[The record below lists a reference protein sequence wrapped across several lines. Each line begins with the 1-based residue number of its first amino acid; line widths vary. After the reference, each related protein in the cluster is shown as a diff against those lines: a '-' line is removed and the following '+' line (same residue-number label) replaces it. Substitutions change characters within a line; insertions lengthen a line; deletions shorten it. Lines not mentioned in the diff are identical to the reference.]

1 MKFKH
6 MLFVL
11 TITTSI
17 IFACM
22 LGSSYAYY
30 TLSNGTT
37 VTATTGEFDANVSV
51 VFSESEYINLK
62 TGVPINSTDVDKY
75 ASASKFTLIPDATKL
90 RGYDV
95 AVKIAISNITIDTAL
110 KISAPGTCPLSRTDR
125 RGEVH
130 RSRPLPAPDA
140 PQRHLHRLYG
150 FVGLDRLEDGRI
162 RGCGPCR
169 RQRTFRLRGAGRF
182 PRGCELPGLC
192 FGRGVRGAGRFADA
206 LSRRRAAHEG
216 GQCGLLP

>member
-90 RGYDV
+90 RGYNV

-110 KISAPGTCPLSRTDR
+110 KISDFKYDLKCNDGSSTTTIKSGTGADFTSTELEIGTLSTQNSTFN
-125 RGEVH
+125 V
-130 RSRPLPAPDA
+130 SKTYNCAL
-140 PQRHLHRLYG
+140 RLWIQETG
-150 FVGLDRLEDGRI
+150 NNQNALMNKSFSGLIKVNSVYRK
-162 RGCGPCR
+162 
-169 RQRTFRLRGAGRF
+169 
-182 PRGCELPGLC
+182 
-192 FGRGVRGAGRFADA
+192 
-206 LSRRRAAHEG
+206 
-216 GQCGLLP
+216 

>member
-11 TITTSI
+11 TVTTSI

-95 AVKIAISNITIDTAL
+95 AVKIAISNITIDTELKTSDFKYDLKCNDGSSTTTIKSGTGADFTSTELEIGTLSTQNSTFNVSKTYNCAL
-110 KISAPGTCPLSRTDR
+110 RLWLQETDNNQNALMNK
-125 RGEVH
+125 
-130 RSRPLPAPDA
+130 S
-140 PQRHLHRLYG
+140 
-150 FVGLDRLEDGRI
+150 FSGLIKVNSVYRK
-162 RGCGPCR
+162 
-169 RQRTFRLRGAGRF
+169 
-182 PRGCELPGLC
+182 
-192 FGRGVRGAGRFADA
+192 
-206 LSRRRAAHEG
+206 
-216 GQCGLLP
+216 

>member
-11 TITTSI
+11 TVTTSI

-37 VTATTGEFDANVSV
+37 VTATTGEFDANISV

-110 KISAPGTCPLSRTDR
+110 NISDFKYDLKCNDGSSTTTIKSGTGADFTSTELEIGTLSTQNSTFN
-125 RGEVH
+125 V
-130 RSRPLPAPDA
+130 SKTYNCAL
-140 PQRHLHRLYG
+140 RLWLQETG
-150 FVGLDRLEDGRI
+150 SNQNTLMNKSFSGLIKVNSVYRK
-162 RGCGPCR
+162 
-169 RQRTFRLRGAGRF
+169 
-182 PRGCELPGLC
+182 
-192 FGRGVRGAGRFADA
+192 
-206 LSRRRAAHEG
+206 
-216 GQCGLLP
+216 

>member
-37 VTATTGEFDANVSV
+37 VTATTGKFDANVSV

-110 KISAPGTCPLSRTDR
+110 KISDFKYDLKCNDGSSTTTIKSGTGADFTSTELEIGTLSTQNSTFN
-125 RGEVH
+125 V
-130 RSRPLPAPDA
+130 SKTYNCAL
-140 PQRHLHRLYG
+140 RLWIQETG
-150 FVGLDRLEDGRI
+150 NNQNALMNKSFSGLIKVNSVYRK
-162 RGCGPCR
+162 
-169 RQRTFRLRGAGRF
+169 
-182 PRGCELPGLC
+182 
-192 FGRGVRGAGRFADA
+192 
-206 LSRRRAAHEG
+206 
-216 GQCGLLP
+216 

>member
-11 TITTSI
+11 TVTTSI

-62 TGVPINSTDVDKY
+62 TGVPINSTDIDKY

-90 RGYDV
+90 QGYDV
-95 AVKIAISNITIDTAL
+95 AVKIAISNITIDTEL
-110 KISAPGTCPLSRTDR
+110 KISDFKYNLKCNDGSSTTIKSGTGADFTSTELEIGTLSTQNSTFN
-125 RGEVH
+125 V
-130 RSRPLPAPDA
+130 SKTYNCAL
-140 PQRHLHRLYG
+140 RLWLQETG
-150 FVGLDRLEDGRI
+150 NNQNALMNKSFSGLIKVNSVYRK
-162 RGCGPCR
+162 
-169 RQRTFRLRGAGRF
+169 
-182 PRGCELPGLC
+182 
-192 FGRGVRGAGRFADA
+192 
-206 LSRRRAAHEG
+206 
-216 GQCGLLP
+216 

>member
-11 TITTSI
+11 TVTTSI

-37 VTATTGEFDANVSV
+37 VTATTGEFDANISV

-62 TGVPINSTDVDKY
+62 TGVPINSTDVDKN
-75 ASASKFTLIPDATKL
+75 ASTSKFTLIPDATKL

-110 KISAPGTCPLSRTDR
+110 KISDFKYDLKCNDGSSTTTIKSGTGADFTSTELEIGTLSTQNSTFN
-125 RGEVH
+125 V
-130 RSRPLPAPDA
+130 SKTYNCAL
-140 PQRHLHRLYG
+140 RLWLQETG
-150 FVGLDRLEDGRI
+150 SNQNALMNKSFSGLIKVNSVYRK
-162 RGCGPCR
+162 
-169 RQRTFRLRGAGRF
+169 
-182 PRGCELPGLC
+182 
-192 FGRGVRGAGRFADA
+192 
-206 LSRRRAAHEG
+206 
-216 GQCGLLP
+216 

>member
-11 TITTSI
+11 TVTTSI

-75 ASASKFTLIPDATKL
+75 ASASKFTLTPDATKL

-110 KISAPGTCPLSRTDR
+110 KISDFKYDLKCNDGSSTTTIKSGTGADFTSTELEIGTLSTQNSTFN
-125 RGEVH
+125 V
-130 RSRPLPAPDA
+130 SKTYNCAL
-140 PQRHLHRLYG
+140 RLWLQETG
-150 FVGLDRLEDGRI
+150 SNQNALMNKSFSGLIKVNSVYRK
-162 RGCGPCR
+162 
-169 RQRTFRLRGAGRF
+169 
-182 PRGCELPGLC
+182 
-192 FGRGVRGAGRFADA
+192 
-206 LSRRRAAHEG
+206 
-216 GQCGLLP
+216 

>member
-30 TLSNGTT
+30 KLSNGTT

-110 KISAPGTCPLSRTDR
+110 KISDFKYDLKCNDGSSTTTIKSGTGADFTSTELEIGTLSTQNSTFN
-125 RGEVH
+125 V
-130 RSRPLPAPDA
+130 SKTYNCAL
-140 PQRHLHRLYG
+140 RLWIQETG
-150 FVGLDRLEDGRI
+150 NNQNALMNKSFSGLIKVNSVYRK
-162 RGCGPCR
+162 
-169 RQRTFRLRGAGRF
+169 
-182 PRGCELPGLC
+182 
-192 FGRGVRGAGRFADA
+192 
-206 LSRRRAAHEG
+206 
-216 GQCGLLP
+216 

>member
-11 TITTSI
+11 TVTTSI

-90 RGYDV
+90 QGYDV

-110 KISAPGTCPLSRTDR
+110 KISGFKYDLKCNDGSSTTTIKSGTGADFTSTELEIGTLSTQNSTFN
-125 RGEVH
+125 V
-130 RSRPLPAPDA
+130 SKTYNCAL
-140 PQRHLHRLYG
+140 RLWLQETG
-150 FVGLDRLEDGRI
+150 NNQNALMNKSFSGLIKVNSVYRK
-162 RGCGPCR
+162 
-169 RQRTFRLRGAGRF
+169 
-182 PRGCELPGLC
+182 
-192 FGRGVRGAGRFADA
+192 
-206 LSRRRAAHEG
+206 
-216 GQCGLLP
+216 

>member
-6 MLFVL
+6 MIFVL

-30 TLSNGTT
+30 TLTEGTT
-37 VTATTGEFDANVSV
+37 VTATTGDFDANVSV

-110 KISAPGTCPLSRTDR
+110 KISDFKYDLKCNDGSSTTTIKSGTGADFTSTELEIGTLSTQNSTFN
-125 RGEVH
+125 V
-130 RSRPLPAPDA
+130 SKTYNCAL
-140 PQRHLHRLYG
+140 RLWLQETG
-150 FVGLDRLEDGRI
+150 SNQNALMNKSFSGLIKVNSVYRK
-162 RGCGPCR
+162 
-169 RQRTFRLRGAGRF
+169 
-182 PRGCELPGLC
+182 
-192 FGRGVRGAGRFADA
+192 
-206 LSRRRAAHEG
+206 
-216 GQCGLLP
+216 

>member
-11 TITTSI
+11 TVTTSI

-95 AVKIAISNITIDTAL
+95 AVKIAISNITIDTEL
-110 KISAPGTCPLSRTDR
+110 KISDFKYNLKCNDGSSTTTIKSGTGADFTSTELEIGTLSTQNSTFN
-125 RGEVH
+125 V
-130 RSRPLPAPDA
+130 SKTYNCAL
-140 PQRHLHRLYG
+140 RLWLQETG
-150 FVGLDRLEDGRI
+150 NNQNALMNKSFSGLIKVNSVYRK
-162 RGCGPCR
+162 
-169 RQRTFRLRGAGRF
+169 
-182 PRGCELPGLC
+182 
-192 FGRGVRGAGRFADA
+192 
-206 LSRRRAAHEG
+206 
-216 GQCGLLP
+216 

>member
-11 TITTSI
+11 TVTTSI

-90 RGYDV
+90 QGYDV
-95 AVKIAISNITIDTAL
+95 AVKIAISNITIDTEL
-110 KISAPGTCPLSRTDR
+110 KISDFKYNLKCNDGSSTTTIKSGTGADFTSTELEIGTLSTQNSTFN
-125 RGEVH
+125 V
-130 RSRPLPAPDA
+130 SKTYNCAL
-140 PQRHLHRLYG
+140 RLWLQETG
-150 FVGLDRLEDGRI
+150 SNQNALMNKSFSGLIKVNFVYRK
-162 RGCGPCR
+162 
-169 RQRTFRLRGAGRF
+169 
-182 PRGCELPGLC
+182 
-192 FGRGVRGAGRFADA
+192 
-206 LSRRRAAHEG
+206 
-216 GQCGLLP
+216 

>member
-90 RGYDV
+90 QGYDV

-110 KISAPGTCPLSRTDR
+110 KISDFKYDLKCNDGSSTTTIKSGTGADFTSTELEIGTLSTQNSTFN
-125 RGEVH
+125 V
-130 RSRPLPAPDA
+130 SKTYNCAL
-140 PQRHLHRLYG
+140 RLWIQETG
-150 FVGLDRLEDGRI
+150 NNQNALMNKSFSGLIKVNSVYRK
-162 RGCGPCR
+162 
-169 RQRTFRLRGAGRF
+169 
-182 PRGCELPGLC
+182 
-192 FGRGVRGAGRFADA
+192 
-206 LSRRRAAHEG
+206 
-216 GQCGLLP
+216 

>member
-11 TITTSI
+11 TVTTSI

-95 AVKIAISNITIDTAL
+95 AVKISISNITIDTAL
-110 KISAPGTCPLSRTDR
+110 KISDFKYDLKCNDGSSTTTIKSGTGADFTGTELEIGTLSTQNSTFN
-125 RGEVH
+125 V
-130 RSRPLPAPDA
+130 SKTYNCAL
-140 PQRHLHRLYG
+140 RLWLQETG
-150 FVGLDRLEDGRI
+150 SNQNALMNKSFSGLIKVNSVYRK
-162 RGCGPCR
+162 
-169 RQRTFRLRGAGRF
+169 
-182 PRGCELPGLC
+182 
-192 FGRGVRGAGRFADA
+192 
-206 LSRRRAAHEG
+206 
-216 GQCGLLP
+216 

>member
-11 TITTSI
+11 TVTTSI

-37 VTATTGEFDANVSV
+37 VTATTGEFDVNVSV

-90 RGYDV
+90 QGYDV

-110 KISAPGTCPLSRTDR
+110 KISDFKYDLKCNDGSSTTTIKSGTGADFTSTELEIGTLSTQNSTFN
-125 RGEVH
+125 V
-130 RSRPLPAPDA
+130 SKTYNCAL
-140 PQRHLHRLYG
+140 RLWLQETG
-150 FVGLDRLEDGRI
+150 SNQNALMNKSFSGLIKVNSVYRK
-162 RGCGPCR
+162 
-169 RQRTFRLRGAGRF
+169 
-182 PRGCELPGLC
+182 
-192 FGRGVRGAGRFADA
+192 
-206 LSRRRAAHEG
+206 
-216 GQCGLLP
+216 

>member
-110 KISAPGTCPLSRTDR
+110 KISGFKYDLKCNDGSSTTTIKSGTGADFTSTELEIGTLSTQNSTFN
-125 RGEVH
+125 V
-130 RSRPLPAPDA
+130 SKTYNCAL
-140 PQRHLHRLYG
+140 RLWLQETVSNQNALMNKS
-150 FVGLDRLEDGRI
+150 FSGLIKVNSVYRK
-162 RGCGPCR
+162 
-169 RQRTFRLRGAGRF
+169 
-182 PRGCELPGLC
+182 
-192 FGRGVRGAGRFADA
+192 
-206 LSRRRAAHEG
+206 
-216 GQCGLLP
+216 

>member
-11 TITTSI
+11 TVTTSI

-37 VTATTGEFDANVSV
+37 VTATTGEFDANISV

-62 TGVPINSTDVDKY
+62 TGVPISSTDVDKY

-110 KISAPGTCPLSRTDR
+110 KISDFKYDLKCNDGSSTTTIKSGTGADFTSTELEIGTLSTQNSTFN
-125 RGEVH
+125 V
-130 RSRPLPAPDA
+130 SKTYNCAL
-140 PQRHLHRLYG
+140 RLWLQETG
-150 FVGLDRLEDGRI
+150 SNQNTLMNKSFSGLIKVNSVYRK
-162 RGCGPCR
+162 
-169 RQRTFRLRGAGRF
+169 
-182 PRGCELPGLC
+182 
-192 FGRGVRGAGRFADA
+192 
-206 LSRRRAAHEG
+206 
-216 GQCGLLP
+216 

>member
-11 TITTSI
+11 TVTTSI

-51 VFSESEYINLK
+51 VFSESEYINSK
-62 TGVPINSTDVDKY
+62 TRVPINSTDVDKY

-95 AVKIAISNITIDTAL
+95 AVKISISNITIDTAL
-110 KISAPGTCPLSRTDR
+110 KISDFKYDLKCNDGSSTTTIKSGTGADFTSTELEIGTLSTQNSTFN
-125 RGEVH
+125 V
-130 RSRPLPAPDA
+130 SKTYNCAL
-140 PQRHLHRLYG
+140 RLWLQETG
-150 FVGLDRLEDGRI
+150 SNQNALMNKSFSGLIKVNSVYRK
-162 RGCGPCR
+162 
-169 RQRTFRLRGAGRF
+169 
-182 PRGCELPGLC
+182 
-192 FGRGVRGAGRFADA
+192 
-206 LSRRRAAHEG
+206 
-216 GQCGLLP
+216 

>member
-110 KISAPGTCPLSRTDR
+110 KISDFKYDLKCNDGSSTTTIKSGTGADFTSTELEIGTLSTQNSNFN
-125 RGEVH
+125 V
-130 RSRPLPAPDA
+130 SKTYNCAL
-140 PQRHLHRLYG
+140 RLWLQETG
-150 FVGLDRLEDGRI
+150 SNQNALMNKSFSGLIKVNSVYRK
-162 RGCGPCR
+162 
-169 RQRTFRLRGAGRF
+169 
-182 PRGCELPGLC
+182 
-192 FGRGVRGAGRFADA
+192 
-206 LSRRRAAHEG
+206 
-216 GQCGLLP
+216 

>member
-11 TITTSI
+11 TVTTSI

-51 VFSESEYINLK
+51 VFSEREYINLK

-90 RGYDV
+90 QGYDV
-95 AVKIAISNITIDTAL
+95 AVKIAISNITIDTEL
-110 KISAPGTCPLSRTDR
+110 KISDFKYDLKCNDGSSTTTIKSGTGADFTSTELEIGTLSTQNSTFN
-125 RGEVH
+125 V
-130 RSRPLPAPDA
+130 SKTYNCAL
-140 PQRHLHRLYG
+140 RLWLQETG
-150 FVGLDRLEDGRI
+150 SNQNALMNKSFSGLIKVNSVYRK
-162 RGCGPCR
+162 
-169 RQRTFRLRGAGRF
+169 
-182 PRGCELPGLC
+182 
-192 FGRGVRGAGRFADA
+192 
-206 LSRRRAAHEG
+206 
-216 GQCGLLP
+216 

>member
-11 TITTSI
+11 TVTTSI

-75 ASASKFTLIPDATKL
+75 ASSSKFTLIPDATKL
-90 RGYDV
+90 QGYDV

-110 KISAPGTCPLSRTDR
+110 KISDFKYDLKCNDGSSTTTIKSGTGADFTSTELEIGTLSTQNSTFN
-125 RGEVH
+125 V
-130 RSRPLPAPDA
+130 SKTYNCAL
-140 PQRHLHRLYG
+140 RLWLQETG
-150 FVGLDRLEDGRI
+150 SNQNALMNKSFSGLIKVNSVYRK
-162 RGCGPCR
+162 
-169 RQRTFRLRGAGRF
+169 
-182 PRGCELPGLC
+182 
-192 FGRGVRGAGRFADA
+192 
-206 LSRRRAAHEG
+206 
-216 GQCGLLP
+216 

>member
-11 TITTSI
+11 TVTTSI

-37 VTATTGEFDANVSV
+37 VTATTGEFDANISV

-75 ASASKFTLIPDATKL
+75 ASTSKFTLIPDATKL

-110 KISAPGTCPLSRTDR
+110 KISDFKYDLKCNDGSSTTTIKSGTGADFTSTELEIGTLSTQNSTFN
-125 RGEVH
+125 V
-130 RSRPLPAPDA
+130 SKTYNCAL
-140 PQRHLHRLYG
+140 RLWLQETG
-150 FVGLDRLEDGRI
+150 SNQNTLMNKSFSGLIKVSSVYRK
-162 RGCGPCR
+162 
-169 RQRTFRLRGAGRF
+169 
-182 PRGCELPGLC
+182 
-192 FGRGVRGAGRFADA
+192 
-206 LSRRRAAHEG
+206 
-216 GQCGLLP
+216 

>member
-11 TITTSI
+11 TVTTSI

-37 VTATTGEFDANVSV
+37 VTATTGEFDANISV

-75 ASASKFTLIPDATKL
+75 ASTSKFTLIPDATKL

-95 AVKIAISNITIDTAL
+95 AVKISISNITIDTAL
-110 KISAPGTCPLSRTDR
+110 KISVFKYDLKCNDGSSTTTIKSGTGADFTSTELEIGTLSTQNSTFNVSKTYNCALRLWLQETVDNQNPLMNKSF
-125 RGEVH
+125 
-130 RSRPLPAPDA
+130 S
-140 PQRHLHRLYG
+140 
-150 FVGLDRLEDGRI
+150 GLIKVNSVYRK
-162 RGCGPCR
+162 
-169 RQRTFRLRGAGRF
+169 
-182 PRGCELPGLC
+182 
-192 FGRGVRGAGRFADA
+192 
-206 LSRRRAAHEG
+206 
-216 GQCGLLP
+216 

>member
-11 TITTSI
+11 TVTTSI

-90 RGYDV
+90 QGYDV
-95 AVKIAISNITIDTAL
+95 AVKIAISNITIDTEL
-110 KISAPGTCPLSRTDR
+110 KISDFKYDLKCNDGGSTTTIKSGTGADFTSTELEIGTLSTQNSTFN
-125 RGEVH
+125 V
-130 RSRPLPAPDA
+130 SKTYNCAL
-140 PQRHLHRLYG
+140 RLWLQETG
-150 FVGLDRLEDGRI
+150 SNQNALMNKSFSGLIKVNSVYRK
-162 RGCGPCR
+162 
-169 RQRTFRLRGAGRF
+169 
-182 PRGCELPGLC
+182 
-192 FGRGVRGAGRFADA
+192 
-206 LSRRRAAHEG
+206 
-216 GQCGLLP
+216 

>member
-11 TITTSI
+11 FVTTSI

-30 TLSNGTT
+30 TLSNGIT

-95 AVKIAISNITIDTAL
+95 AVKIAISNITIDTEL
-110 KISAPGTCPLSRTDR
+110 KISDFKYDLKCNDGSSTTTIKSGTGADFTSTELEIGTLSTQNSTFN
-125 RGEVH
+125 V
-130 RSRPLPAPDA
+130 SKTYNCAL
-140 PQRHLHRLYG
+140 RLWLQETG
-150 FVGLDRLEDGRI
+150 SNQNALMNKSFSGLIKVNSVYRK
-162 RGCGPCR
+162 
-169 RQRTFRLRGAGRF
+169 
-182 PRGCELPGLC
+182 
-192 FGRGVRGAGRFADA
+192 
-206 LSRRRAAHEG
+206 
-216 GQCGLLP
+216 

>member
-11 TITTSI
+11 TVTTSI

-37 VTATTGEFDANVSV
+37 VTATTGEFDANISV

-75 ASASKFTLIPDATKL
+75 ASTSKFTLIPDATKL

-95 AVKIAISNITIDTAL
+95 AVKISISNITIDTAL
-110 KISAPGTCPLSRTDR
+110 KISVFKYDLKCNDGSSTTTIKSGTGADFTSTELEIGTLSTQNSTFNVSKTYNCALRLWLQGTGNNQNPLMNKSF
-125 RGEVH
+125 
-130 RSRPLPAPDA
+130 S
-140 PQRHLHRLYG
+140 
-150 FVGLDRLEDGRI
+150 GLIKVNSVYRK
-162 RGCGPCR
+162 
-169 RQRTFRLRGAGRF
+169 
-182 PRGCELPGLC
+182 
-192 FGRGVRGAGRFADA
+192 
-206 LSRRRAAHEG
+206 
-216 GQCGLLP
+216 

>member
-37 VTATTGEFDANVSV
+37 VTATTGKFDANVSV

-110 KISAPGTCPLSRTDR
+110 KISDFKYDLKCNDGSSTTTIKSGTGADFTSTELEIGTLSTQNSTFN
-125 RGEVH
+125 V
-130 RSRPLPAPDA
+130 SKTYNCAL
-140 PQRHLHRLYG
+140 RLWLQETG
-150 FVGLDRLEDGRI
+150 SNQNALMNKSFSGLIKVNSVYRK
-162 RGCGPCR
+162 
-169 RQRTFRLRGAGRF
+169 
-182 PRGCELPGLC
+182 
-192 FGRGVRGAGRFADA
+192 
-206 LSRRRAAHEG
+206 
-216 GQCGLLP
+216 

>member
-90 RGYDV
+90 QGYDV

-110 KISAPGTCPLSRTDR
+110 KISDFKYDLKCNDGSSTTTIKSGTGADFTSTELEIGTLSTQNSTFN
-125 RGEVH
+125 V
-130 RSRPLPAPDA
+130 SKTYNCAL
-140 PQRHLHRLYG
+140 RLWLQETG
-150 FVGLDRLEDGRI
+150 NNQNALMNKSFSGLIKVNSVYRK
-162 RGCGPCR
+162 
-169 RQRTFRLRGAGRF
+169 
-182 PRGCELPGLC
+182 
-192 FGRGVRGAGRFADA
+192 
-206 LSRRRAAHEG
+206 
-216 GQCGLLP
+216 

>member
-11 TITTSI
+11 TVTTSI

-95 AVKIAISNITIDTAL
+95 AVKIAISNITIDTELKTSDFKYDLKCNDGSSTTTIKSGTGADFTSTELEIGTLSTQNSTFNVSKTYNCAL
-110 KISAPGTCPLSRTDR
+110 
-125 RGEVH
+125 
-130 RSRPLPAPDA
+130 
-140 PQRHLHRLYG
+140 RLWLQETG
-150 FVGLDRLEDGRI
+150 KNQNALMNKSFSGLIKVNSVYRK
-162 RGCGPCR
+162 
-169 RQRTFRLRGAGRF
+169 
-182 PRGCELPGLC
+182 
-192 FGRGVRGAGRFADA
+192 
-206 LSRRRAAHEG
+206 
-216 GQCGLLP
+216 

>member
-11 TITTSI
+11 TVTTSI

-37 VTATTGEFDANVSV
+37 VTATTGEFDANISV

-75 ASASKFTLIPDATKL
+75 ASTSKFTLIPDATKL

-110 KISAPGTCPLSRTDR
+110 KISGFKYDLKCNDGSSTTTIKSGTGADFTSTELEIGTLSTQNSTFN
-125 RGEVH
+125 V
-130 RSRPLPAPDA
+130 SKTYNCAL
-140 PQRHLHRLYG
+140 RLWLQETVNNQNALMNKS
-150 FVGLDRLEDGRI
+150 FSGLIKVNSVYRK
-162 RGCGPCR
+162 
-169 RQRTFRLRGAGRF
+169 
-182 PRGCELPGLC
+182 
-192 FGRGVRGAGRFADA
+192 
-206 LSRRRAAHEG
+206 
-216 GQCGLLP
+216 

>member
-11 TITTSI
+11 TVTTSI

-90 RGYDV
+90 QGYDV
-95 AVKIAISNITIDTAL
+95 AVKIAISNITIDTEL
-110 KISAPGTCPLSRTDR
+110 KISVFKYDLKCNDGSSTTTIKSGTGADFTSTELEIGTLSTQNSTFN
-125 RGEVH
+125 V
-130 RSRPLPAPDA
+130 SKTYNCAL
-140 PQRHLHRLYG
+140 RLWLQETASNQNALMNKS
-150 FVGLDRLEDGRI
+150 FSGLIKVNSVYRK
-162 RGCGPCR
+162 
-169 RQRTFRLRGAGRF
+169 
-182 PRGCELPGLC
+182 
-192 FGRGVRGAGRFADA
+192 
-206 LSRRRAAHEG
+206 
-216 GQCGLLP
+216 

>member
-11 TITTSI
+11 TVTTSI

-37 VTATTGEFDANVSV
+37 VTATTGEFDANISV

-75 ASASKFTLIPDATKL
+75 ASTSKFTLIPDATKL

-95 AVKIAISNITIDTAL
+95 AVKISISNITIDTAL
-110 KISAPGTCPLSRTDR
+110 KISDFKYDLKCNDGSSTTTIKSGTGADFTSRELEIGTLSTQNSTFN
-125 RGEVH
+125 V
-130 RSRPLPAPDA
+130 SKTYNCAL
-140 PQRHLHRLYG
+140 RLWLQETG
-150 FVGLDRLEDGRI
+150 SNQNALMNKSFSGLIKVNSVYRK
-162 RGCGPCR
+162 
-169 RQRTFRLRGAGRF
+169 
-182 PRGCELPGLC
+182 
-192 FGRGVRGAGRFADA
+192 
-206 LSRRRAAHEG
+206 
-216 GQCGLLP
+216 

>member
-11 TITTSI
+11 TVTTSI

-95 AVKIAISNITIDTAL
+95 AVKIAISNITIDTELKTSDFKYDLKCNDGSSTTTIKSGTGADFTSTKLEIGTLSTQNSTFNVSKTYNCAL
-110 KISAPGTCPLSRTDR
+110 
-125 RGEVH
+125 
-130 RSRPLPAPDA
+130 
-140 PQRHLHRLYG
+140 RLWLQETG
-150 FVGLDRLEDGRI
+150 NNQNALMNKSFSGLIKVNSVYRK
-162 RGCGPCR
+162 
-169 RQRTFRLRGAGRF
+169 
-182 PRGCELPGLC
+182 
-192 FGRGVRGAGRFADA
+192 
-206 LSRRRAAHEG
+206 
-216 GQCGLLP
+216 

>member
-11 TITTSI
+11 TVTTSI

-37 VTATTGEFDANVSV
+37 VTATTGEFDANISV

-75 ASASKFTLIPDATKL
+75 ASTSKFTLISDATKL

-95 AVKIAISNITIDTAL
+95 AVKISISNITIDTAL
-110 KISAPGTCPLSRTDR
+110 KISDFKYDLKCNDGSSTTTIKSGTGADFTSTELEIGTLSTQNSTFN
-125 RGEVH
+125 V
-130 RSRPLPAPDA
+130 SKTYNCAL
-140 PQRHLHRLYG
+140 RLWLQETG
-150 FVGLDRLEDGRI
+150 SNQNALMNKSFSGLIKVNSVYRK
-162 RGCGPCR
+162 
-169 RQRTFRLRGAGRF
+169 
-182 PRGCELPGLC
+182 
-192 FGRGVRGAGRFADA
+192 
-206 LSRRRAAHEG
+206 
-216 GQCGLLP
+216 

>member
-11 TITTSI
+11 TVTTSI

-90 RGYDV
+90 QGYDV

-110 KISAPGTCPLSRTDR
+110 KISDFKYDLKCNDGSSTTTIKLGTGADFTSTELEIGTLSTQNSTFN
-125 RGEVH
+125 V
-130 RSRPLPAPDA
+130 SKTYNCAL
-140 PQRHLHRLYG
+140 RLWLQETG
-150 FVGLDRLEDGRI
+150 SNQNALMNKSFSGLIKVNSVYRK
-162 RGCGPCR
+162 
-169 RQRTFRLRGAGRF
+169 
-182 PRGCELPGLC
+182 
-192 FGRGVRGAGRFADA
+192 
-206 LSRRRAAHEG
+206 
-216 GQCGLLP
+216 

>member
-90 RGYDV
+90 QGYDV
-95 AVKIAISNITIDTAL
+95 AVKIAISNITIDTEL
-110 KISAPGTCPLSRTDR
+110 KISDFKYDLKCNDGSSTTTIKSGTGADFTSTELEIGTLSTQNSTFN
-125 RGEVH
+125 V
-130 RSRPLPAPDA
+130 SKTYNCAL
-140 PQRHLHRLYG
+140 RLWLQETG
-150 FVGLDRLEDGRI
+150 SNQNALMNKSFSGLIKVNSVYRK
-162 RGCGPCR
+162 
-169 RQRTFRLRGAGRF
+169 
-182 PRGCELPGLC
+182 
-192 FGRGVRGAGRFADA
+192 
-206 LSRRRAAHEG
+206 
-216 GQCGLLP
+216 

>member
-11 TITTSI
+11 TVTTSI

-37 VTATTGEFDANVSV
+37 VTATTGEFDAIVSV

-90 RGYDV
+90 QGYDV
-95 AVKIAISNITIDTAL
+95 AVKIAISNITIDTEL
-110 KISAPGTCPLSRTDR
+110 KISDFKYDLKCNDGSSTTTIKSGTGADFTSTELEIGTLSTQNSTFN
-125 RGEVH
+125 V
-130 RSRPLPAPDA
+130 SKTYNCAL
-140 PQRHLHRLYG
+140 RLWLQETG
-150 FVGLDRLEDGRI
+150 SNQNALMNKSFSGLIKVNSVYRK
-162 RGCGPCR
+162 
-169 RQRTFRLRGAGRF
+169 
-182 PRGCELPGLC
+182 
-192 FGRGVRGAGRFADA
+192 
-206 LSRRRAAHEG
+206 
-216 GQCGLLP
+216 

>member
-11 TITTSI
+11 TVTTSI

-37 VTATTGEFDANVSV
+37 VTATTGEFDANISV

-62 TGVPINSTDVDKY
+62 RGVPINSTVVDKY
-75 ASASKFTLIPDATKL
+75 ASTSKFTLIPDATKL

-110 KISAPGTCPLSRTDR
+110 KISDFKYDLKCNDGSSTTTIKSGTGADFTSTELEIGTLSTQNSTFN
-125 RGEVH
+125 V
-130 RSRPLPAPDA
+130 SKTYNCAL
-140 PQRHLHRLYG
+140 RLWLQETG
-150 FVGLDRLEDGRI
+150 SNQNALMNKSFSGLIKVNSVYRK
-162 RGCGPCR
+162 
-169 RQRTFRLRGAGRF
+169 
-182 PRGCELPGLC
+182 
-192 FGRGVRGAGRFADA
+192 
-206 LSRRRAAHEG
+206 
-216 GQCGLLP
+216 

>member
-11 TITTSI
+11 TVTTSI

-90 RGYDV
+90 QGYDV
-95 AVKIAISNITIDTAL
+95 AVKIAISNITIDTEL
-110 KISAPGTCPLSRTDR
+110 KISDFKYNLKCNDGSSTTTIKSGTGADFTSTELEIGTLSTQNSTFN
-125 RGEVH
+125 V
-130 RSRPLPAPDA
+130 SKTYNCAL
-140 PQRHLHRLYG
+140 RLWLQETG
-150 FVGLDRLEDGRI
+150 NNQNALMNKSFSGLIKVNSVYRK
-162 RGCGPCR
+162 
-169 RQRTFRLRGAGRF
+169 
-182 PRGCELPGLC
+182 
-192 FGRGVRGAGRFADA
+192 
-206 LSRRRAAHEG
+206 
-216 GQCGLLP
+216 

>member
-11 TITTSI
+11 TVTTSI

-110 KISAPGTCPLSRTDR
+110 KISDFKYDLKCNDGSSTTTIKSGTGADFTSTELEIGTLSTQNSTFN
-125 RGEVH
+125 V
-130 RSRPLPAPDA
+130 SKTYNCAL
-140 PQRHLHRLYG
+140 RLWIQETG
-150 FVGLDRLEDGRI
+150 NNQNALMNKSFSGLIKVNSVYRK
-162 RGCGPCR
+162 
-169 RQRTFRLRGAGRF
+169 
-182 PRGCELPGLC
+182 
-192 FGRGVRGAGRFADA
+192 
-206 LSRRRAAHEG
+206 
-216 GQCGLLP
+216 